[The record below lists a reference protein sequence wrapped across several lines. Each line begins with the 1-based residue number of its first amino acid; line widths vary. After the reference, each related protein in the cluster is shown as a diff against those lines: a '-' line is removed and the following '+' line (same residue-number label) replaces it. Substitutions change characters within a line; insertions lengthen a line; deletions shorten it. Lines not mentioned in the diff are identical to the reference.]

1 MRSTLVVAQLALSV
15 VLLVGALLLGQS
27 FSHLVNA
34 ETGFD
39 MENLFYAPIGL
50 PESRYASE
58 SQRTAFVDRLVAQI
72 GEVPGIA
79 AVGVSDSAV
88 SAGGGPTRRIELAS
102 RRGVAQSQ
110 RPEVRWT
117 AGSPGYIQAL
127 GLKLIAGR
135 YLEPADDARGRRVA
149 LVSQSF
155 VRALLGTSGNAVGER
170 IVLDGGAEVEI
181 VGVVQD
187 VKQIGMNITQRPQ
200 VYVPYAQQPS
210 PFMQLVARTSVAPL
224 SIGPSVR
231 AQIDQLD
238 PLIPVLRLTTALRE
252 RALAVWTI
260 GLFASIFGLVGAVGL
275 TMATVGVYGVVRYA
289 TQQRTREFGIRSALG
304 AEPRNLV
311 LLVMR
316 QTWLLTGIG
325 LALGLALSSVLGT
338 VLRALLYE
346 VDAFQPASLALPALL
361 LGASSV
367 IAGALPAARAAR
379 VDPMV
384 VLSAE

>member
-1 MRSTLVVAQLALSV
+1 
-15 VLLVGALLLGQS
+15 
-27 FSHLVNA
+27 
-34 ETGFD
+34 
-39 MENLFYAPIGL
+39 
-50 PESRYASE
+50 
-58 SQRTAFVDRLVAQI
+58 
-72 GEVPGIA
+72 
-79 AVGVSDSAV
+79 
-88 SAGGGPTRRIELAS
+88 
-102 RRGVAQSQ
+102 
-110 RPEVRWT
+110 
-117 AGSPGYIQAL
+117 
-127 GLKLIAGR
+127 
-135 YLEPADDARGRRVA
+135 
-149 LVSQSF
+149 
-155 VRALLGTSGNAVGER
+155 
-170 IVLDGGAEVEI
+170 
-181 VGVVQD
+181 
-187 VKQIGMNITQRPQ
+187 
-200 VYVPYAQQPS
+200 
-210 PFMQLVARTSVAPL
+210 MQLVARTSVAPL